1 MIQQANN
8 ENPKTWNAASAVALS
23 KILPPEEEQ
32 DLVWDGISEII
43 ASFEDS
49 SMPII
54 KMLRVSLD
62 VFIDDMFYDKSKNA
76 SQVVLK
82 IVVPI
87 PLLCCSG
94 STKMLIKNS
103 SGESNPLSRRLIPTG
118 SCSNSNT

>member
-49 SMPII
+49 SMQ
-54 KMLRVSLD
+54 KMLHRHGGASGDLLACSHALL
-62 VFIDDMFYDKSKNA
+62 VF
-76 SQVVLK
+76 L
-82 IVVPI
+82 
-87 PLLCCSG
+87 
-94 STKMLIKNS
+94 
-103 SGESNPLSRRLIPTG
+103 
-118 SCSNSNT
+118 